1 MEKLIKHSLLSGIL
15 VGIGVIIN
23 TMSSNKYIGAMLF
36 SFALITII
44 KCELKL
50 YTGKIGLYK
59 ISKTFSLILILLC
72 NFIGVLLPTISLA
85 LCNNNIYKTF
95 ITISNE
101 KFSNNFIELFIYGL
115 FCGVLMFISVYT
127 KDLVITILCIMIF
140 ILSGFEHCIADF
152 PYVVINFS
160 LINLLKL
167 ISIIFGNS
175 IGSIITRYLLDLKL
189 V

>member
-1 MEKLIKHSLLSGIL
+1 
-15 VGIGVIIN
+15 
-23 TMSSNKYIGAMLF
+23 
-36 SFALITII
+36 
-44 KCELKL
+44 
-50 YTGKIGLYK
+50 
-59 ISKTFSLILILLC
+59 
-72 NFIGVLLPTISLA
+72 
-85 LCNNNIYKTF
+85 
-95 ITISNE
+95 
-101 KFSNNFIELFIYGL
+101 
-115 FCGVLMFISVYT
+115 MFISVYT